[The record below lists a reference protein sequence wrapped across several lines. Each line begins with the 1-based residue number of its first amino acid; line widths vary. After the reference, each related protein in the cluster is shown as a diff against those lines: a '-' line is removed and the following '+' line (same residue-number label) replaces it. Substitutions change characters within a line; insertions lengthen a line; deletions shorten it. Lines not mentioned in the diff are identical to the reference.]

1 MKCGIL
7 IIGSLYWDEENGR
20 TDWRKRRLD
29 MSASIPVRAPI
40 YYGRKSTS
48 RGNTYTMT
56 FRRNDPSGMAVLVP
70 CQLEI
75 ETIDDLKDEVEAL
88 WKAEAPNSRSG
99 AIGSAWGCVGAL
111 LGSDESRE
119 ALAQAWNAHFRTCR
133 TEGLSV
139 VDADGILD
147 IVWPETGNG
156 APADM
161 DVILATA
168 TKPIT
173 VPPRA
178 HSVADAWL
186 SQSGGYERYFLEN
199 VRHGIRT
206 FDDGEIWQRIEE
218 RAPHWLNSEDY
229 ALAIQTLRAE
239 AAGHE

>member
-56 FRRNDPSGMAVLVP
+56 FRRNDPSGMAILVP
-70 CQLEI
+70 CQREI

-119 ALAQAWNAHFRTCR
+119 ALAQAWYAHFRTFR

-147 IVWPETGNG
+147 IVWPETENG

-168 TKPIT
+168 TKPIP

-218 RAPHWLNSEDY
+218 RAPHWLNSEGY